1 MSLQHLAQNL
11 NLKELNPLET
21 LRLMTMSLGD
31 LASNAEDN
39 SRAVEKAVG
48 NLTLCCL
55 YFCDLHNL
63 DLLDA
68 AYKAAD
74 VEMPRIAPP
83 RASSNSSPKNGPFF
97 KAASDARAYSN
108 QQQLQASEPD
118 LVSPN
123 TTSRFFLQLDDL
135 AEKPRTVVD
144 ETPLYWVVV
153 LEDGTIREAF
163 EGGRTVRVERERFNE
178 YYQWAQQFRHGYE
191 PPARTISVTA
201 PVNADDKHERMLYSP
216 NHFDNDIFS
225 PHNPHDSLL
234 VIRDRAGS
242 NGNDDAATNP
252 ASSRSRVNSHSPAPQ
267 VYQDASS
274 ERNPA
279 EVAFWDKVDRLESQ
293 KLSPK
298 EVADLKLTWQFPH
311 GSKLVQLTQNGNLV
325 AVTEKNKRDFLD
337 KLRQK
342 LSELEGGDRGSM
354 NGSGGDAPAPRR
366 KSIQGT
372 LPFGRTASEKKLSV
386 SNPQNPEGVQELFSP
401 THDDAGLFAPS
412 VDAGAHSTIRIE
424 TGAPSQSTLPRALQD
439 NISPKGSSN
448 GSSTINPNTTF
459 SQKITEG
466 DFFINAISAI
476 YENPSAVDRF
486 GITWCMP
493 IPIDNPNSIRDL
505 VQNGRSIRVT
515 PNDVPRYLS
524 LIRDNM

>member
-1 MSLQHLAQNL
+1 MSFDYLVQNL
-11 NLKELNPLET
+11 NLRDPKPLET
-21 LRLMTMSLGD
+21 IRIMAMSLGE
-31 LASNAEDN
+31 LATNAEDN

-55 YFCDLHNL
+55 YFCELHNL
-63 DLLDA
+63 DLMDA

-74 VEMPRIAPP
+74 VERPRIAPP
-83 RASSNSSPKNGPFF
+83 RAGSNSSSKNGPFF
-97 KAASDARAYSN
+97 KAASDARAYS
-108 QQQLQASEPD
+108 QQQHQQSSEPD

-123 TTSRFFLQLDDL
+123 TTSQFFLKLDDL

-163 EGGRTVRVERERFNE
+163 DGGRSVRVERERFNE

-191 PPARTISVTA
+191 PPARVINVTA
-201 PVNADDKHERMLYSP
+201 PINTDDKHERMLYSP

-242 NGNDDAATNP
+242 NGNEDAATNP

-274 ERNPA
+274 ERSPA
-279 EVAFWDKVDRLESQ
+279 EIVFWDKVEKLESQ

-311 GSKLVQLTQNGNLV
+311 NSKLVQLTQNGNLV
-325 AVTEKNKRDFLD
+325 AVTEKNKRDFLE

-342 LSELEGGDRGSM
+342 LSELEGGSM
-354 NGSGGDAPAPRR
+354 NGSGGDAPRR
-366 KSIQGT
+366 KSIQGA

-412 VDAGAHSTIRIE
+412 ADADAHSTIRID

-439 NISPKGSSN
+439 NSSPKGSSN
-448 GSSTINPNTTF
+448 GSSTVNPTAAF

-476 YENPSAVDRF
+476 YENPSAADKF

-493 IPIDNPNSIRDL
+493 IPIDNPTTIRDL
-505 VQNGRSIRVT
+505 VQNGRSVRVS
-515 PNDVPRYLS
+515 PADVPRYLA